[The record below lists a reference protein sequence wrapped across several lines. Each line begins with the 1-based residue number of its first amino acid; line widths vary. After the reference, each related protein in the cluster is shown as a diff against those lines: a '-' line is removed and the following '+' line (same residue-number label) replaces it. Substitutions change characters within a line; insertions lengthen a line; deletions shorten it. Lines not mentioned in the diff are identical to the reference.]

1 MKPEE
6 QRPERPP
13 RHGPSPSGPSYALRA
28 CGVLAISL
36 AAVLPARPAD
46 EPPASTAVVTVTDL
60 DGKETKVAGA
70 KLTVGTRRLAWL
82 ADPKAAGEE
91 KLGPLAL
98 KVREPVSTTLVDG
111 VLTLVPV
118 AHVESA
124 KYDYEKLT
132 VAYSL
137 KGAKE
142 PVVGTL
148 QYKGLNTLG
157 IADPK
162 AAAKAAPVVAGVPGK
177 AAVKAVAFPDAKPLP
192 APKAGTEWAV
202 RIVQKEP
209 ANPVVRVRNLKV
221 LYHHPDGTER
231 LAAELPSRKGPA
243 VPLDEKLAR
252 LEVLATDANTH
263 VAAVEVEA
271 AGGPE
276 RLVAVPLTTGPE
288 RDAATVVG
296 LIGEVDVGYKLF
308 PLHTIKSVGPAGK

>member
-1 MKPEE
+1 M
-6 QRPERPP
+6 RWCWC
-13 RHGPSPSGPSYALRA
+13 SALVVCLA
-28 CGVLAISL
+28 SVL
-36 AAVLPARPAD
+36 PAD
-46 EPPASTAVVTVTDL
+46 EPAKSPTAVTVTDL

-82 ADPKAAGEE
+82 ADPKATGDE

-118 AHVESA
+118 THVESA

-132 VAYSL
+132 VAYAL
-137 KGAKE
+137 KGARE

-148 QYKGLNTLG
+148 QFKGLNTLG

-162 AAAKAAPVVAGVPGK
+162 ATAKAAPLVAGVPGK
-177 AAVKAVAFPDAKPLP
+177 AAVKSVAFPDAKPVP
-192 APKAGTEWAV
+192 ALKAGTEWDV
-202 RIVQKEP
+202 RIIQKEP
-209 ANPVVRVRNLKV
+209 ANPVVKVRNIKV

-231 LAAELPSRKGPA
+231 LAGELPARKGAA
-243 VPLDEKLAR
+243 VPLDEKLKR
-252 LEVLATDANTH
+252 LEVLATDTNTH
-263 VAAVEVEA
+263 FAVIEVE

-288 RDAATVVG
+288 KDAAAVVG

>member
-1 MKPEE
+1 M
-6 QRPERPP
+6 RWCWC
-13 RHGPSPSGPSYALRA
+13 SVLLVALTT
-28 CGVLAISL
+28 
-36 AAVLPARPAD
+36 VLPARPAD
-46 EPPASTAVVTVTDL
+46 EPAKSAATVTVTDL
-60 DGKETKVAGA
+60 DGKETRVAGA
-70 KLTVGTRRLAWL
+70 KLTAGTRRLAWL
-82 ADPKAAGEE
+82 ADPKAAGED
-91 KLGPLAL
+91 KLGRLAL

-118 AHVESA
+118 AHVEAA

-132 VAYSL
+132 VAYAL

-162 AAAKAAPVVAGVPGK
+162 AAAKAAPLVAGVPGK
-177 AAVKAVAFPDAKPLP
+177 AAVKAVAFPDARPLP

-209 ANPVVRVRNLKV
+209 ADPVVKVRNLKV

-231 LAAELPSRKGPA
+231 LAGELPARKGAA
-243 VPLDEKLAR
+243 VPLDEALKR

-263 VAAVEVEA
+263 FAAVEVEA
-271 AGGPE
+271 AGAAE
-276 RLVAVPLTTGPE
+276 RVVVVPLTTGPE
-288 RDAATVVG
+288 KDAAAVVG
-296 LIGEVDVGYKLF
+296 LLGEVDVGYKLF